1 MGFVLD
7 WRRRKMLDVSVVA
20 GIEDHLSC
28 LVNYLYVAQR
38 DLERSGAADR
48 ALAAVKAANTCTLEI
63 IDLTSK
69 SQLPGGNH
77 HNP

>member
-28 LVNYLYVAQR
+28 AQR

-69 SQLPGGNH
+69 LRLPGGNH